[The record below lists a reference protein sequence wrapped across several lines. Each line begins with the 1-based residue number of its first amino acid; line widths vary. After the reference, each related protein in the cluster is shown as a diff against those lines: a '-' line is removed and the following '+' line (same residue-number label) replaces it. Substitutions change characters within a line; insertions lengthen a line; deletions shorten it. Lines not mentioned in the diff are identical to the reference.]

1 MQKIL
6 VLIYISENQLIYI
19 LERGKEILQKILQ
32 GVCLK
37 TTTFKFVRHI

>member
-6 VLIYISENQLIYI
+6 VLVYISENQLIYI

-32 GVCLK
+32 GVY
-37 TTTFKFVRHI
+37 F